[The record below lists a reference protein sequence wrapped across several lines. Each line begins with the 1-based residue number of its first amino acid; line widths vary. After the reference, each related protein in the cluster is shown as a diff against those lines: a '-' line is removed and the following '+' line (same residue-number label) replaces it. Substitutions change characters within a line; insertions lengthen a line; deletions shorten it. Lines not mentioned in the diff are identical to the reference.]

1 LENDGLHSFNQLRFF
16 LFILIVAGF
25 IPDAWSQRKGDIG
38 IFAGGS
44 YYMGEVNPVRH
55 FYRLSP
61 DFGAIYRHNFNP
73 RNSVRFHA
81 IYGSLRGSDLDFTNN
96 FQQSRGY
103 SFQTSFLEVAANTEF
118 NFFPYQYGKRKDRY
132 TPYVTA
138 GIGYDFVFDSEKKGT
153 TDLVITYGAGFKFN
167 VNRHISAGCEWSFRK
182 TFNDHLDGINN
193 PGTDNA
199 VFYHNND
206 WYSIVGIFIT
216 YKFLSYL
223 LECPAYE
230 E

>member
-1 LENDGLHSFNQLRFF
+1 LENGALHLYRHLRIF
-16 LFILIVAGF
+16 LFILILVF
-25 IPDAWSQRKGDIG
+25 SFPDAWSQRKGDIG
-38 IFAGGS
+38 IFAGAS
-44 YYMGEVNPVRH
+44 YYMGEINPVRH
-55 FYRLSP
+55 FYKPSP

-73 RNSVRFHA
+73 RNSLRFHA
-81 IYGSLRGSDLDFTNN
+81 IYGSLRGDDHDFTND
-96 FQQSRGY
+96 FQQARGY
-103 SFQTSFLEVAANTEF
+103 SFQTSFLELAANTEF

-138 GIGYDFVFDSEKKGT
+138 GLGYNFVFSPERRGT

-167 VNRHISAGCEWSFRK
+167 VNKHISAGCEWSFRK
-182 TFNDHLDGINN
+182 TFNDRLDGLVN

-206 WYSIVGIFIT
+206 WYSIVGIFVT